1 MIQFEAIQ
9 SGSSGNSIL
18 VRDDETCVLVDAGI
32 SCRRIATELCALGID
47 PQSLKGV
54 FITHEHIDHVAGL
67 PLFAVKYGIPVY
79 TSEGTFQKLERS
91 GKDPE
96 GLLKPLFRAVQA
108 GEHIP
113 CGTFSVK
120 PFRTYHDAREPLAY
134 RFESGGISFAVFTD
148 SGSFTENTVEMLS
161 DLDGALLESNH
172 DIRMLEVGPY
182 PYELKRRILSDLGH
196 LSNDACA
203 DLVGRIWSPRLRTLV
218 LGHLSENNNYPD
230 IARVTME
237 NRLREMGVLSEVS
250 LFVAERGVKTSMFTL
265 L

>member
-18 VRDDETCVLVDAGI
+18 VRDDETCILVDAGI
-32 SCRRIATELCALGID
+32 SCKRITEELRRLGID
-47 PQSLKGV
+47 PRSLQGI

-67 PLFAVKYGIPVY
+67 TLTASKYGIPVF
-79 TSEGTFQKLERS
+79 TSSGTFERIEHS
-91 GKDPE
+91 QRDPD
-96 GLLKPLFRAVQA
+96 GVLQPLFHPVRA
-108 GEHIP
+108 GEDYAV
-113 CGTFSVK
+113 GTLAVR
-120 PFRTYHDAREPLAY
+120 PIRTFHDAQEPLAY
-134 RFESGGISFAVFTD
+134 RFASGGTSFAVFTD
-148 SGSFTENTVEMLS
+148 SGSFTDETVEMLS
-161 DLDGALLESNH
+161 GLTAALLESNH
-172 DIRMLEVGPY
+172 DIRMLEAGPY

-203 DLVGRIWSPRLRTLV
+203 DLVRRIYSPSLKTLV

-250 LFVAERGVKTSMFTL
+250 LYVAERGVKTPMFTL
-265 L
+265 S